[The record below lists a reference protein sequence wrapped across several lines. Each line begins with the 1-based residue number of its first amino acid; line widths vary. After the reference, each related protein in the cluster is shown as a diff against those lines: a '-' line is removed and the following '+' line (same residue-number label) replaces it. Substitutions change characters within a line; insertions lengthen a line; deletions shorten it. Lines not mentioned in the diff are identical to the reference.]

1 MPPGHSAAG
10 RGAIGVG
17 LLLLLVPYSGW
28 CQIGYTQFCDCSK
41 SPQDINPRELASF
54 AFGELN
60 YELCQGTLISKS
72 RTVTLAESLYS
83 VRSLI
88 YCESSTNGLHPVPYI
103 CTGFTSRKKTIVK
116 VLCGNKDADW
126 AKKLRR
132 CRDTGDKKECT
143 RKVDSNPPRPPLP
156 VTTQR
161 TIIVPKPESFLNT
174 DPGPPSTQSTSSATI
189 ATSAWAP
196 NDGDENVSHPKMEAD
211 GTSTWAREGDVN
223 HRGQENSTPEHTT
236 VAVLSLLA
244 VVFIL
249 VAVVAFLI
257 CKRRNNPQTQ
267 YNAVARENLD
277 PENEQQSTL
286 SLIIPQPS

>member
-132 CRDTGDKKECT
+132 CRDTG
-143 RKVDSNPPRPPLP
+143 
-156 VTTQR
+156 
-161 TIIVPKPESFLNT
+161 
-174 DPGPPSTQSTSSATI
+174 
-189 ATSAWAP
+189 
-196 NDGDENVSHPKMEAD
+196 
-211 GTSTWAREGDVN
+211 GDVN

>member
-60 YELCQGTLISKS
+60 YELCQGTLI
-72 RTVTLAESLYS
+72 R
-83 VRSLI
+83 
-88 YCESSTNGLHPVPYI
+88 
-103 CTGFTSRKKTIVK
+103 FTSRKKTIVK